1 LLIFAQKLLKL
12 RTNKMKKIAFL
23 LLTIGTLSA
32 CAVKVPYTEDIKKEY
47 GLDAERLKN
56 VQFYTSATIILE
68 RTSSSGSSQT
78 ASDGS
83 LVTTSNKEQEQV
95 IINPQT
101 KCVFEK
107 FGADGSVD
115 IRFEVGQNKTIK
127 FNVRTAG
134 NGSGQKFY
142 LVAVWKQ
149 NVGGT
154 MDYGNEVYSTP
165 ADSGLAYL
173 MVKIRKSSKT
183 KKKARVV
190 KGMKV

>member
-1 LLIFAQKLLKL
+1 
-12 RTNKMKKIAFL
+12 MKNLAFL
-23 LLTIGTLSA
+23 VVTIGALSS
-32 CAVKVPYTEDIKKEY
+32 CGMKVPYTEDIKKEY

-56 VQFYTSATIILE
+56 VQFYTSAPIILE
-68 RTSSSGSSQT
+68 RTASSGSSQT

-83 LVTTSNKEQEQV
+83 LVTTNNKEQEQI

-107 FGADGSVD
+107 FGKDGSVD
-115 IRFEVGQNKTIK
+115 IRFEVGQNKTIT
-127 FNVRTAG
+127 FNVRPNG
-134 NGSGQKFY
+134 NGTSQKFY

-149 NVGGT
+149 NTGGT
-154 MDYGNEVYSTP
+154 IEYANETYSTP

-173 MVKIRKSSKT
+173 MVKVRKSGKT
-183 KKKARVV
+183 KRKARVV